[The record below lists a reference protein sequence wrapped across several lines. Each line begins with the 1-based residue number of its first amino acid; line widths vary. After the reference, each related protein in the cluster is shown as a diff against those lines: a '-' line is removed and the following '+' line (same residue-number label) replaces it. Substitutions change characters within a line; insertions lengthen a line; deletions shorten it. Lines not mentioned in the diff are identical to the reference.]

1 MKAGPTGLP
10 LRSMTGQRASLIG
23 RERHQTPMSFST
35 GATALPFGA
44 QTGTQ
49 AFTRGATL
57 GLATALLAAAYQL
70 VQEETRIAIHNLRAR
85 SRYRRARHESLLM
98 VALGSHL
105 PPLIQDR
112 LLYSRDAFRV
122 ALEMLADP
130 TVSDADKELIRHF
143 LMEIHGSRDD

>member
-1 MKAGPTGLP
+1 
-10 LRSMTGQRASLIG
+10 
-23 RERHQTPMSFST
+23 MSFST

-57 GLATALLAAAYQL
+57 GAMAQGFGVLLAVALLAAAYQL

>member
-1 MKAGPTGLP
+1 
-10 LRSMTGQRASLIG
+10 
-23 RERHQTPMSFST
+23 MSFST
-35 GATALPFGA
+35 GAQALPFGT
-44 QTGTQ
+44 QPGTQ
-49 AFTRGATL
+49 AFMRGATL
-57 GLATALLAAAYQL
+57 GAMAKGFGVLLAAALLAAAYQL
-70 VQEETRIAIHNLRAR
+70 VQEETRIAIHNMRAR

-98 VALGSHL
+98 AALGSHL

-130 TVSDADKELIRHF
+130 TVIGADKELIRHF